1 MNPINNNPDQIIN
14 DRIDDRIDL
23 IDNNQI
29 NIIEDQINQDNNDF
43 VQINQDNNDFVQ
55 INQDNNDFVQINQ
68 DNENLNQVNRN
79 NGPPT
84 HYYLWYC
91 MRHGECFLTS
101 RNIEPGSQHSRC
113 GVLNQCYYDYLG
125 IITVDRNGPRLYI
138 EHRVN
143 IRMYFDER
151 NDGYTLDML
160 DNLVNSP
167 ELRNAAILF

>member
-1 MNPINNNPDQIIN
+1 MIFKFLFRDKQTIIMNHINNNLDQIIEN
-14 DRIDDRIDL
+14 DIIDDRIDL
-23 IDNNQI
+23 IENNHI
-29 NIIEDQINQDNNDF
+29 NIIENQINQG
-43 VQINQDNNDFVQ
+43 
-55 INQDNNDFVQINQ
+55 NNDFVQINQ

-138 EHRVN
+138 EHRIN
-143 IRMYFDER
+143 IRMYLDER

-167 ELRNAAILF
+167 ELRNDAILF

>member
-1 MNPINNNPDQIIN
+1 MNHINNNLDQIIEN
-14 DRIDDRIDL
+14 DIIDDRIDL
-23 IDNNQI
+23 IENNHI
-29 NIIEDQINQDNNDF
+29 NIIENQINQG
-43 VQINQDNNDFVQ
+43 
-55 INQDNNDFVQINQ
+55 NNDFVQINQ

-138 EHRVN
+138 EHRIN
-143 IRMYFDER
+143 IRMYLDER

-167 ELRNAAILF
+167 ELRNDAILF

>member
-29 NIIEDQINQDNNDF
+29 NIIED
-43 VQINQDNNDFVQ
+43 Q